1 MNDSWQKELS
11 FSVGLRRNL
20 GISRNQNHQNQ
31 TSAAKHPN
39 VIPLQLV
46 NQAERLRK
54 WLPLF
59 EDIGFLKNE
68 ALVDCTVVGVVC
80 ALDVSN
86 LLNGH
91 MLNSSHLNS
100 NLPPACLRV
109 KTTATAT
116 STLIHLPYPHLT
128 PHINETMRQW
138 LNMRD
143 TDTSPVALKLPFHL
157 QIMRMLCMI

>member
-1 MNDSWQKELS
+1 MTKRTQLQRWTQEE
-11 FSVGLRRNL
+11 
-20 GISRNQNHQNQ
+20 SRNISESESSKSN
-31 TSAAKHPN
+31 SAAKHPN

-116 STLIHLPYPHLT
+116 STLNHCHTHISHLT
-128 PHINETMRQW
+128 SMRQ
-138 LNMRD
+138 
-143 TDTSPVALKLPFHL
+143 
-157 QIMRMLCMI
+157 